1 MTSTLRPASG
11 AADPIGDRT
20 TPRTIDARVERL
32 NRVSRQRFVDP
43 DDELRGSVGD
53 GQLIA
58 DELLTI
64 LVTGIRLDAEQRR
77 RLSREE
83 VAAMFDSGIRFE
95 AVLEAGFAMRV
106 AYASDV
112 TDPRITYLL
121 HEMGEETRHQRLFQR
136 VIAQI
141 GPTAPDVLAGSRI
154 LRQVDKVFTR
164 WIVEHPPLL
173 FVMVLAGEEIPDL
186 LQRLASE
193 HPATDPFLVEVN
205 RYHRQEE
212 ARHLSFARSVLPEV
226 WADAAPQER
235 AAVHRLAPFAITQLF
250 DLLVQPGVY
259 ATVGLDPFATW
270 RAVRASPERIDLRR
284 RATRPVLDALLAG
297 GGRTGTGSTGLAG
310 PLWRRSSRGR
320 RDLSRCCC
328 DGRRTADGEVGTF
341 GPVDRERTADRVVVV
356 ATIGDG
362 AWTQRSVAT
371 QRSATRPA

>member
-1 MTSTLRPASG
+1 MTSTLRPTPG

-20 TPRTIDARVERL
+20 TQRTIDARVERL
-32 NRVSRQRFVDP
+32 NRVSQQRFVDP
-43 DDELRGSVGD
+43 DDDLPGSVGD

-64 LVTGIRLDAEQRR
+64 HGTGIRLDAEQRR

-95 AVLEAGFAMRV
+95 AVLEAGFALRV

-154 LRQVDKVFTR
+154 LRQVDTVFTR
-164 WIVEHPPLL
+164 WIIEHPPLL

-193 HPATDPFLVEVN
+193 HPGTDPFLVEVN

-235 AAVHRLAPFAITQLF
+235 FFFFFFPVVLRLWADAAPHERAAVHRLAPFAITQLF

-270 RAVRASPERIDLRR
+270 RTVRASPERIELRR
-284 RATRPVLDALLAG
+284 RATRPVLDALLAAG
-297 GGRTGTGSTGLAG
+297 VVEPGRVPRG
-310 PLWRRSSRGR
+310 WRTLCG
-320 RDLSRCCC
+320 
-328 DGRRTADGEVGTF
+328 
-341 GPVDRERTADRVVVV
+341 VDRHGVV
-356 ATIGDG
+356 AT
-362 AWTQRSVAT
+362 
-371 QRSATRPA
+371 

>member
-1 MTSTLRPASG
+1 M
-11 AADPIGDRT
+11 
-20 TPRTIDARVERL
+20 
-32 NRVSRQRFVDP
+32 
-43 DDELRGSVGD
+43 
-53 GQLIA
+53 
-58 DELLTI
+58 
-64 LVTGIRLDAEQRR
+64 
-77 RLSREE
+77 
-83 VAAMFDSGIRFE
+83 
-95 AVLEAGFAMRV
+95 
-106 AYASDV
+106 
-112 TDPRITYLL
+112 
-121 HEMGEETRHQRLFQR
+121 
-136 VIAQI
+136 
-141 GPTAPDVLAGSRI
+141 LAGSRI

-193 HPATDPFLVEVN
+193 HPGNGPVPGGGEPLPPPGGGP
-205 RYHRQEE
+205 
-212 ARHLSFARSVLPEV
+212 HLSFARSVLPEV

-284 RATRPVLDALLAG
+284 HATRPVLDALLA
-297 GGRTGTGSTGLAG
+297 AG
-310 PLWRRSSRGR
+310 VVERGR
-320 RDLSRCCC
+320 VPRGWRALCGVDRHGVDRDLSRCCC

-362 AWTQRSVAT
+362 AWTQWSAT
-371 QRSATRPA
+371 TRWSATRPA